1 MSEFPEGIRA
11 ARGHLWKNQP
21 AENLS
26 QRVHTLYE
34 VGNQGADPRE
44 WWGAVH
50 NLRYVIEQA
59 QLHGR
64 RVRPA
69 GATWSMSPLVPTEDY
84 VVDMRRLD
92 SMLAPPGPEEVLPGV
107 EASRLAHVQSG
118 APVGLVNARL
128 RAAGRALRVFGA
140 LQGQSLFGAM
150 CTGTH
155 ASVLGR
161 GAMGDYARALHLITE
176 GGRSLWLERA
186 SNHRVHVSW
195 EAGTQGPVTLP
206 SFAERLGAELVRND
220 ELFDAALVGLGSF
233 GLVHSVL
240 VEVDML
246 RDFRMYR
253 QRQELDGALRHA
265 LRTLDF
271 TGLALP
277 GGGARPYHFEVA
289 ILPHAAQPGRRGAY
303 VTTLYASP
311 SEARGPAMSPPV
323 DALARVI
330 AGLFQHAERLTP
342 RVAREIFEEQ
352 CTDVE
357 ACGSIGELF
366 APPSASVAARFRPIG
381 SEVGVP
387 LADAERALD
396 AILQVVEEHWR
407 GEPAYCFPGFIVL
420 RYVWPTHALLGFNRF
435 APTCTLGMPALG
447 DVPGTESFYARVWQ
461 ELARQG
467 ISYTLHWGQ
476 LGSFDSASLR
486 HMYGANVE
494 RWRAARRE
502 LLSPQGR
509 RLFSNH
515 FLEQAGLA
523 D

>member
-1 MSEFPEGIRA
+1 MSEFPEGIHATRDCV
-11 ARGHLWKNQP
+11 WKNQP
-21 AENLS
+21 AENLQ

-34 VGNQGADPRE
+34 VGNRSEDRAGWVGGVQ
-44 WWGAVH
+44 

-59 QLHGR
+59 QRHGR

-84 VVDMRRLD
+84 VVDLRRLD

-107 EASRLAHVQSG
+107 EASRLAHVQAG

-128 RAAGRALRVFGA
+128 RQAGRALRVFGA

-150 CTGTH
+150 STGTH

-161 GAMGDYARALHLITE
+161 GTMADYVRGLHLITE

-186 SNHRVHVSW
+186 SSRGVHVRW
-195 EAGTQGPVTLP
+195 EAGAQGPVTLP
-206 SFAERLGAELVRND
+206 SFAERLGAELVRSD
-220 ELFDAALVGLGSF
+220 ELFDAALIGLGSF

-240 VEVDML
+240 VEVDPL

-253 QRQELDGALRHA
+253 QRQEVDGALRHA

-277 GGGARPYHFEVA
+277 GGSEQPYHFEVA
-289 ILPHAAQPGRRGAY
+289 ILPHAAQPGGRGAY
-303 VTTLYASP
+303 VTTLYASA
-311 SEARGPAMSPPV
+311 EQGPALPPPV

-330 AGLFQHAERLTP
+330 AGLFQHSERLTP
-342 RVAREIFEEQ
+342 RVAQEIFEQQ

-357 ACGSIGELF
+357 ARGTIGELF

-381 SEVGVP
+381 SEVGVA

-396 AILQVVEEHWR
+396 TLLQVVEECWR
-407 GEPAYCFPGFIVL
+407 GEPAYCFPGFVVL
-420 RYVWPTHALLGFNRF
+420 RYVWPTHSLLGFNRF

-447 DVPGTESFYARVWQ
+447 DVPGTEAFYSRVWR
-461 ELARQG
+461 ELARRG
-467 ISYTLHWGQ
+467 IAYTLHWGQ
-476 LGSFDSASLR
+476 LGTFDSASVR
-486 HMYGANVE
+486 HMYGAQVE
-494 RWRAARRE
+494 RWKAARHQ
-502 LLSPQGR
+502 LLSPEGR